1 MELGRQGD
9 DVLSKRISR
18 ITLLF
23 EVAMLRQS
31 GMRVRR
37 TSVGCSSSAQRRK
50 GRCDCPGYFFAYQSA
65 LTGV

>member
-9 DVLSKRISR
+9 DVLSKRINR

-37 TSVGCSSSAQRRK
+37 TWVGCSSSAQRRMD
-50 GRCDCPGYFFAYQSA
+50 RCDCTGYFLAYHSA